1 MDNYFVE
8 IAATRRGLFGA
19 TASVQTRSQT
29 EPVDKRGRELCPQRL
44 NKIQKRELKQE
55 IRQIEINQA

>member
-44 NKIQKRELKQE
+44 NKIEKKES
-55 IRQIEINQA
+55 